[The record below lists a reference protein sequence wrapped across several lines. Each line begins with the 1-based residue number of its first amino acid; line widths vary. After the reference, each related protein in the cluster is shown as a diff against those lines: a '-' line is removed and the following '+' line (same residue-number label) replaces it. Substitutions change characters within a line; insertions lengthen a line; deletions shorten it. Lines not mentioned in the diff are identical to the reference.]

1 MLAGKLQLIGG
12 GENVGR
18 FKVRMNKAMAVE
30 IDENV
35 EHRFKH
41 IAGFGSRER
50 ALGENLGEVLFGMLH
65 HDVET
70 IPVAEAATA
79 DVVDAQ
85 QVGMRELHYAEPERE
100 LQIGGG
106 PGGNKFD
113 SGFLRL
119 RVSELRQENGG
130 VVRASKVMA

>member
-41 IAGFGSRER
+41 IGGFGSRER
-50 ALGENLGEVLFGMLH
+50 AVGENLGEILFGMRH

-79 DVVDAQ
+79 DDVDAQ
-85 QVGMRELHYAEPERE
+85 QVGMRQRHNAGQERE
-100 LQIGGG
+100 RQIGG
-106 PGGNKFD
+106 
-113 SGFLRL
+113 
-119 RVSELRQENGG
+119 
-130 VVRASKVMA
+130 